1 MSATLADIRTKVRRL
16 TGLGSPQ
23 VLSDANIDSYVNTFY
38 LYDLPEQLK
47 LLSLKETY
55 QFYTQPYVANYAFPK
70 NVYTLV
76 EPLIQVNG
84 YETQWFQDPLIFN
97 RTFPT
102 LDATA
107 QIATGNGAAGVFNAS
122 IGITP
127 ILAGYTNGLG
137 TIISNVIV
145 STQDVTGATMT
156 IRDNGQGQFLDSA
169 NNVIPNSTVN
179 YEQGTLSVTFPLATQ
194 IGAPIYCTYNA
205 YSATRPTS
213 VLFFE
218 DTFTFRPIPDRAY
231 IVNMNVY
238 KTPTALAQAGSSPVL
253 DMMWQLLAHG
263 AAQKIFI
270 DTGKLDQAQ
279 AYQPYLDEQMDLVR
293 RRTLNQ
299 MDVQRVA
306 TLFSAQLNGQF
317 SNNNYWW

>member
-1 MSATLADIRTKVRRL
+1 MSATLADIRTKVRRI

-23 VLSDANIDSYVNTFY
+23 QLSDANIDFYVNTFY

-55 QFYTQPYVANYAFPK
+55 QFYTQPYTATYAFPK
-70 NVYTLV
+70 NTYTLV

-84 YETQWFQDPLIFN
+84 YETQWFQDPLLFN

-107 QIATGNGAAGVFNAS
+107 QIATGDGSQGPFTAS

-127 ILAGYTNGLG
+127 LLAGYTNGLG

-145 STQDVTGATMT
+145 STQDTTGATMT
-156 IRDNGQGQFLDSA
+156 IRDNGQGQFLDA
-169 NNVIPNSTVN
+169 NDNVIAGASVN
-179 YEQGTLSVTFPLATQ
+179 YELGTVTALFTQ
-194 IGAPIYCTYNA
+194 NTLGGAPIYCTYNA

-218 DTFTFRPIPDRAY
+218 ETFTFRPIPDRAY
-231 IVNMNVY
+231 IVNMNVF
-238 KTPTALAQAGSSPVL
+238 KTPTALASAGSSPVL

-263 AAQKIFI
+263 AADKLFI
-270 DTGKLDQAQ
+270 DLGKLDQSQ
-279 AYQPYLDEQMDLVR
+279 AYRPYLEEQMDLVR

-306 TLFSAQLNGQF
+306 TLYSAQLNGQF